1 MEITQIEYLQ
11 SDMAGGCT
19 FLNSPRNLVREFC
32 EPLRIP
38 YIVDAAW
45 LDVTILHVKKRGLHF
60 HEKAVSVRS
69 DSGIHLWQNER
80 KWFQYRFANQ
90 GLRGTAPE
98 NVRRQVMALLNSPE
112 LANLRTPPATPLR
125 RWNDEGWHVLMHRS
139 RVFAFVNGTEPPR
152 DVTELF
158 TTVETL
164 PCRK

>member
-1 MEITQIEYLQ
+1 SCHRRNHSFCWREYSGNGANRGCSGLRRIALDSCFMETTQIEYLQ

-19 FLNSPRNLVREFC
+19 LLNSPRNLVREFC

-98 NVRRQVMALLNSPE
+98 NVRRQVMALLN
-112 LANLRTPPATPLR
+112 
-125 RWNDEGWHVLMHRS
+125 
-139 RVFAFVNGTEPPR
+139 
-152 DVTELF
+152 
-158 TTVETL
+158 
-164 PCRK
+164 